1 MRQHRPHRR
10 TMSTRTALVAIAL
23 LLFGLAI
30 VSPHGSS
37 SKGPYHADLVRSP
50 GVLNPDVTQ
59 GNIDSTICVHGWTKT
74 IRPPTS
80 YTNDLKRKQMREYGV
95 GGSLSDYQEDHL
107 ISLEIGGHPT
117 DPRNLWP
124 EPYPRAS
131 EVDSIENDLNAKV
144 CAGELSLEDA
154 QRTESELKHTDG

>member
-1 MRQHRPHRR
+1 VDFARSLVR
-10 TMSTRTALVAIAL
+10 MSTRTALVTIAL
-23 LLFGLAI
+23 LLLAIAI

-37 SKGPYHADLVRSP
+37 SKGPYHADIARTP

-59 GNIDSTICVHGWTKT
+59 ATINSTICVRGWTKT

-80 YTNDLKRKQMREYGV
+80 YTNDLKEKQMREYRV

-107 ISLEIGGHPT
+107 ISLELGGHPT

-131 EVDSIENDLNAKV
+131 EVDSIENDLNDKV
-144 CAGELSLEDA
+144 CAGELSLDEA
-154 QRTESELKHTDG
+154 QRKESELKHVDG